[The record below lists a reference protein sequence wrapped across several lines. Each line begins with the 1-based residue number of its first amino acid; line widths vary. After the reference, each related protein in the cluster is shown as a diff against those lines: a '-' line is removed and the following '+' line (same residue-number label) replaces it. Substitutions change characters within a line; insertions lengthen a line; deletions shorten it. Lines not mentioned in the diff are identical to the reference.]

1 MEREIHI
8 GRNVPLTPVQ
18 CRGTRGVS
26 GPARSALPRGE
37 MEVEFT
43 EMPRGKVQR
52 VRSRLGMGWGGGV
65 SLVIW
70 GLG

>member
-1 MEREIHI
+1 MFHSHLCSAGGLGESQ
-8 GRNVPLTPVQ
+8 VQ
-18 CRGTRGVS
+18 QG
-26 GPARSALPRGE
+26 ALPRGE

-52 VRSRLGMGWGGGV
+52 VRSRLGMGWGV
-65 SLVIW
+65 SLVMW

>member
-1 MEREIHI
+1 MEREIYI
-8 GRNVPLTPVQ
+8 GCSVPLTSVQ
-18 CRGTRGVS
+18 CKGAGGVS

-37 MEVEFT
+37 IEVEFT

-52 VRSRLGMGWGGGV
+52 VRSRLGMGWGGGA
-65 SLVIW
+65 SLVMW